1 MTKKH
6 EITGK
11 QALVKAQNL
20 CANQEKCK
28 SDIRK
33 KLYDWKLPPKDHE
46 RILNQLEED
55 KFIDENRFAHYF
67 AQDKLKYNK
76 WGKIKIAYALK
87 QKDIPEETIQN
98 ALAEIIESEY
108 NDILKKELLKKLKS
122 IKDTDE
128 YTIKSKLMRFA
139 SSRGFESGKIFDMI
153 SKIMD
158 NCKN

>member
-6 EITGK
+6 EITEK
-11 QALVKAQNL
+11 LALVKAQNL

-33 KLYDWKLPPKDHE
+33 KLFNWKLPPKDHE
-46 RILNQLEED
+46 RILTQLEEN
-55 KFIDENRFAHYF
+55 KFIDENRYAHYF
-67 AQDKLKYNK
+67 VQDKLKFNK

-87 QKDIPEETIQN
+87 QKDIPEDTIQN

-108 NDILKKELLKKLKS
+108 DDILKNELLKKLKS

-128 YTIKSKLMRFA
+128 YTIKSKLIRFA

-153 SKIMD
+153 TKIMD
-158 NCKN
+158 NYKN